1 MTQSN
6 IDEQG
11 MSFASLLLITGATGG
26 LGKAFAV
33 ECASRGWNLFLTDL
47 NAQALDTLAE
57 GLRKSY
63 GVTVVP
69 RACDLTEAEAR
80 AELFRW
86 IDGQRLRFWGLINV
100 AGTDFEGPFFE
111 QSSQQIRTIVRLNV
125 EGTLDMTHAILA
137 RRHPAVPFRIINVAS
152 LAAFFPMPVKAT
164 YAASKR
170 FLLDFSLALRNE
182 VRDLGAT
189 VTVLCPAGLPT
200 TPGCIQA
207 IEAQG
212 LMGYLTTQNIGAVA
226 DLALNDALQGKAVCI
241 PGWLNHFVRLAG
253 SLAPG
258 TLVANLIGWRWK
270 AARRKQ
276 FDHPLPPAVAQDGSV
291 ATDHLLHGIYL
302 QPVATWQQPSAA
314 WVRHRQAELNFP
326 CATWLFPVCLDV
338 DMEGVFPCR
347 SIE

>member
-1 MTQSN
+1 MQTN
-6 IDEQG
+6 LLEQN
-11 MSFASLLLITGATGG
+11 SPLASLMLITGATGG

-33 ECASRGWNLFLTDL
+33 ECASRGWDLFLTDL
-47 NAQALDTLAE
+47 DSQALDTLAD

-69 RACDLTEAEAR
+69 RACDLSEAPRR
-80 AELFRW
+80 AELFAW
-86 IDGQRLRFWGLINV
+86 INRQSLRFWGLINV

-111 QSSQQIRTIVRLNV
+111 QSRQQISTIVRLNV

-137 RRHPAVPFRIINVAS
+137 LRDPMVPFRIINVAS

-207 IEAQG
+207 IQAQG
-212 LMGYLTTQNIGAVA
+212 VMGYLTTQNIGSVA
-226 DLALNDALQGKAVCI
+226 NLTLNDALRGKAVCI
-241 PGWLNHFVRLAG
+241 PGRLNHVLRLAG
-253 SLAPG
+253 SLAPASWVAA
-258 TLVANLIGWRWK
+258 LVGWRWK

-276 FDHPLPPAVAQDGSV
+276 LDPSVPLPPAANRERM
-291 ATDHLLHGIYL
+291 AAIDHLLRVG
-302 QPVATWQQPSAA
+302 S
-314 WVRHRQAELNFP
+314 
-326 CATWLFPVCLDV
+326 
-338 DMEGVFPCR
+338 
-347 SIE
+347 

>member
-1 MTQSN
+1 MTLEYLS
-6 IDEQG
+6 EQG
-11 MSFASLLLITGATGG
+11 SQLTSLMLITGATGG

-47 NAQALDTLAE
+47 DTQALDTLAD

-69 RACDLTEAEAR
+69 RACDLTEAQRR
-80 AELFRW
+80 AELFDW
-86 IDGQRLRFWGLINV
+86 INGRGLRFWGLINV

-125 EGTLDMTHAILA
+125 EGTLEMIHATLA
-137 RRHPAVPFRIINVAS
+137 RRDPMAPFRIINVAS

-182 VRDLGAT
+182 VRGLGAT

-200 TPGCIQA
+200 TPGCVQA

-212 LMGYLTTQNIGAVA
+212 MMGYLTTQNVGSVA
-226 DLALNDALQGKAVCI
+226 NLALNDALRGKAICI
-241 PGWLNHFVRLAG
+241 PGGLNRFLQIAG

-258 TLVANLIGWRWK
+258 SWVASLVGRRWE

-276 FDHPLPPAVAQDGSV
+276 VAHPVLLTPAAPQEEIVAINHLIRAGS
-291 ATDHLLHGIYL
+291 
-302 QPVATWQQPSAA
+302 
-314 WVRHRQAELNFP
+314 
-326 CATWLFPVCLDV
+326 
-338 DMEGVFPCR
+338 
-347 SIE
+347 

>member
-1 MTQSN
+1 MTQ
-6 IDEQG
+6 
-11 MSFASLLLITGATGG
+11 ASLHESSSSQSSLVLITGATGG

-47 NAQALDTLAE
+47 NPQALDTLAD

-69 RACDLTEAEAR
+69 RACDLTEAPAR
-80 AELFRW
+80 AELFGW
-86 IDGQRLRFWGLINV
+86 IKGHGLRFWGLINV

-125 EGTLDMTHAILA
+125 EGTLEMIHAILA
-137 RRHPAVPFRIINVAS
+137 LRDPMAPFRIINVAS

-200 TPGCIQA
+200 TPGCVQA
-207 IEAQG
+207 IESQG
-212 LMGYLTTQNIGAVA
+212 MMGYLTTQNIGSVA
-226 DLALNDALQGKAVCI
+226 NLALDDALRGKAICI
-241 PGWLNHFVRLAG
+241 PGGLNRFLQIAG
-253 SLAPG
+253 SLAPASW
-258 TLVANLIGWRWK
+258 VAALIGWRWK
-270 AARRKQ
+270 AARRRQ
-276 FDHPLPPAVAQDGSV
+276 VDRSIHLPPVVAQDGLV
-291 ATDHLLHGIYL
+291 AIDRLIQTG
-302 QPVATWQQPSAA
+302 S
-314 WVRHRQAELNFP
+314 
-326 CATWLFPVCLDV
+326 
-338 DMEGVFPCR
+338 
-347 SIE
+347 